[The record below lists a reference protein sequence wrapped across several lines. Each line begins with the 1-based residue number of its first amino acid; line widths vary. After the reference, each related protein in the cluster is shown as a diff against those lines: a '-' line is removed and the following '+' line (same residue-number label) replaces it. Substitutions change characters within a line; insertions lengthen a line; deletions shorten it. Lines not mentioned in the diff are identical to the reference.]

1 MKKCVDTSSSMSVQ
15 DVTFT
20 ACEDGM
26 WGWGDQVTMRGS
38 VASRSGRRA
47 GPEGLGRGITRTF

>member
-26 WGWGDQVTMRGS
+26 WGWG
-38 VASRSGRRA
+38 
-47 GPEGLGRGITRTF
+47 GPGNNEGFCGLPFW